1 MLNTKF
7 DMSERSVVY
16 IKELEQT
23 LEATKRPEIREILK
37 ARISEIKT
45 AMQIC
50 GWGPWVAEI
59 FVDGSVFSGCEFVFH
74 TGAYYG
80 DHWEERTCPKPLP
93 IVGEQSHEQKTFVFD
108 FAPGV
113 SRVIV
118 R

>member
-7 DMSERSVVY
+7 DMSERTLDY
-16 IKELEQT
+16 LKGLEQT
-23 LEATKRPEIREILK
+23 LGATKRPEIREILK